1 MASRIAAHLLGDVL
15 ARLTVKALAREGA
28 GTRPGAQLPFPSA
41 VLPPMECPF
50 ATCSTSHDLAALS
63 VTHINVTLNAVT
75 DSGRTK
81 AARAT

>member
-1 MASRIAAHLLGDVL
+1 MASRVAAHLLGDIL
-15 ARLTVKALAREGA
+15 ACLTVKALAREFA
-28 GTRPGAQLPFPSA
+28 GTGPGAQLPFPSA

-75 DSGRTK
+75 DSGRAK